1 MGAERRGARCDT
13 APGGFPDRSLL
24 EKKVLTW
31 CCIYGAVSVVERV
44 WKTPRHKYLRV
55 FKEQAGITPR
65 GCSRRLERAMCDFG
79 VESSFAKSCLRLREH
94 YGIESGPSAVR
105 EATLFHAA
113 RAQKILEA
121 RYAENF
127 RALPKNGPAYIIVQ
141 TDGTMIRTVARG
153 RKRKEKRELEWK
165 EMRLS
170 AACAQGS
177 KKVNYAAGF
186 TSVEQTGRR
195 MAHCARDAG
204 WALESRI
211 HHVGDGAEWITLQS
225 REIFGEQSD
234 FLLDFY
240 HASEYLAAA
249 APSCRPGAEK
259 SWLRTQQK
267 RLKRGAAQLVLKAM
281 SEHEESATTPE
292 EEAPVRTAL
301 RYLSRRSEQL
311 DYKAAIAKELP
322 IGSGL
327 IESGH
332 KHVLQARLKQTGSA
346 WNPENAHAIA
356 QLRVLRS
363 NSLWDDFWQHDLA
376 A

>member
-1 MGAERRGARCDT
+1 
-13 APGGFPDRSLL
+13 
-24 EKKVLTW
+24 
-31 CCIYGAVSVVERV
+31 
-44 WKTPRHKYLRV
+44 
-55 FKEQAGITPR
+55 
-65 GCSRRLERAMCDFG
+65 MCDFG
-79 VESSFAKSCLRLREH
+79 VESSFAKSCLRLKEH

-113 RAQKILEA
+113 RAQKILET

-127 RALPKNGPAYIIVQ
+127 RALQKSGPAHIIVQ

-153 RKRKEKRELEWK
+153 RKRKEKRALEWK

-177 KKVNYAAGF
+177 KKVTYAAGF

-195 MAHCARDAG
+195 MAHWARDAG
-204 WALESRI
+204 WAVESRI

-249 APSCRPGAEK
+249 APSCRPGDEK

-301 RYLSRRSEQL
+301 RLPQPSKRATRLQSRHSQRTTHRLRAHRIGPQTRAPSAPQTNRQRMEPGKRPRHRPTPRPPLKLSLGPLLATRPRRLTSRSTFNHTE
-311 DYKAAIAKELP
+311 AAREGGCI
-322 IGSGL
+322 
-327 IESGH
+327 
-332 KHVLQARLKQTGSA
+332 R
-346 WNPENAHAIA
+346 
-356 QLRVLRS
+356 R
-363 NSLWDDFWQHDLA
+363 
-376 A
+376 

>member
-1 MGAERRGARCDT
+1 M
-13 APGGFPDRSLL
+13 
-24 EKKVLTW
+24 
-31 CCIYGAVSVVERV
+31 VSVVEHV

-55 FKEQAGITPR
+55 FKEQGGIAPR

-113 RAQKILEA
+113 RAQKKLEA

-127 RALPKNGPAYIIVQ
+127 RALPKNGPAHIIVQ
-141 TDGTMIRTVARG
+141 TDGTMIRTTAKG
-153 RKRKEKRELEWK
+153 RKRKEKRPLEWK

-225 REIFGEQSD
+225 KEIFGEQSD

-249 APSCRPGAEK
+249 AARCRPGDERG
-259 SWLRTQQK
+259 WLRTQPFDKLRTEGQK
-267 RLKRGAAQLVLKAM
+267 RLKRGAAQLVLQAM
-281 SEHEESATTPE
+281 REHEESAATPE
-292 EEAPVRTAL
+292 AEAPVRTAL

-311 DYKAAIAKELP
+311 NYQAALAKELP

-346 WNPENAHAIA
+346 WNPETAHAIA

-363 NSLWDDFWQHDLA
+363 NSLWDDFWEHDLA